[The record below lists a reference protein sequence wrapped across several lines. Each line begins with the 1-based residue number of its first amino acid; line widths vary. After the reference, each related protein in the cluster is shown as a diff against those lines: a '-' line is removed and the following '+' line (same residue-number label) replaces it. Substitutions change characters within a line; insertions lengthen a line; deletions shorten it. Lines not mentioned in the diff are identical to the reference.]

1 MITQVPYISLSYR
14 FFIVF
19 QTMIETFITSQ
30 FQIESQIMQMVIKR
44 AQALSL
50 G

>member
-1 MITQVPYISLSYR
+1 MITQVPQISQSYR
-14 FFIVF
+14 FLMVF

-44 AQALSL
+44 A
-50 G
+50 